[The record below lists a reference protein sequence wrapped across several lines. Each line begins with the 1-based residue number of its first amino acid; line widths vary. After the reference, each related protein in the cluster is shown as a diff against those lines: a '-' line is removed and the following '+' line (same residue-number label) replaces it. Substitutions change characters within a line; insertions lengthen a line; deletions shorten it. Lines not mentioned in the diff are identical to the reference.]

1 MENKSELPQTLQD
14 AILYFSDL
22 DVATQYVAKMR
33 FPNGVVCVHCGTLE
47 PYYLKTRRIWK
58 CKHCG
63 KQFSV
68 KVGTI
73 FEDSPIGLDK
83 WLAAMWM
90 IANAKNGISSYEIHR
105 ALGVTQKSAWFML
118 HRIRLAMQAGS
129 LDKLTGEIEVDETYI
144 GGKAENMHK
153 SKREMKAKGRGA
165 VGKSVV
171 FGILERHGQVRAKHV
186 KNAKKKTL
194 QPEIVKNVELKSH
207 IYSDELQ
214 SYQGLNDVYVHDVI
228 NHAEKYVDGQIHT
241 NGIENFWSLL
251 KRCFKGTYISCDPQH
266 LFRYLDEETF
276 RFNGRTSDD
285 FGRFNTALAG
295 IAGKRVTYG
304 QLTNNV
310 KVTQPRLFK

>member
-22 DVATQYVAKMR
+22 EIATQYVAKLR
-33 FPNGVVCVHCGTLE
+33 FPNGVACVHCGALA
-47 PYYLKTRRIWK
+47 PYYTKARRVWK
-58 CKHCG
+58 CRECA

-90 IANAKNGISSYEIHR
+90 IANAKNGVSSYEIHR
-105 ALGVTQKSAWFML
+105 AIGVTQKSAWFML

-153 SKREMKAKGRGA
+153 GKREAKGRGA

-171 FGILERHGQVRAKHV
+171 FGLLSRHGQVRTKHV
-186 KNAKKKTL
+186 KDAKKKSL
-194 QPEIVKNVELKSH
+194 QPEIVKHVELGSH
-207 IYSDELQ
+207 VYSDTLP

-228 NHAEKYVDGQIHT
+228 NHAERYVDGQIHT
-241 NGIENFWSLL
+241 NGIENYWSLL

-266 LFRYLDEETF
+266 LFRYLDEESF
-276 RFNGRTSDD
+276 RFNNRTSDD
-285 FGRFNTALAG
+285 FGRFNSALSG

-304 QLTNNV
+304 QITNNFRI
-310 KVTQPRLFK
+310 TQPRLFK

>member
-129 LDKLTGEIEVDETYI
+129 LDKLEGEIEVDETYI
-144 GGKAENMHK
+144 GGKARNMHK
-153 SKREMKAKGRGA
+153 GKREAKGRGG
-165 VGKSVV
+165 VGKSIVV
-171 FGILERHGQVRAKHV
+171 GILNRKGKVRAKHI
-186 KNAKKKTL
+186 KDAKKPTL
-194 QPEIVKNVELKSH
+194 QHEVWRNVVAGSQ
-207 IYSDELQ
+207 IYTDELP
-214 SYQGLNDVYVHDVI
+214 SYQGLNSQYAHNVI
-228 NHAEKYVDGQIHT
+228 NHAEKYVDGQVHI

-251 KRCFKGTYISCDPQH
+251 KRCFKGTYISCEPYH

-276 RFNGRTSDD
+276 RFNDRASNDA
-285 FGRFNTALAG
+285 GRFNHALAG
-295 IAGKRVTYG
+295 IAGKRLTYA
-304 QLTNNV
+304 QLTANV
-310 KVTQPRLFK
+310 KVKQPRLFK